1 MQPKQPGG
9 ALSADSFS
17 AALRKLSSG
26 RLVLFLDLG
35 ESSFQEKGG
44 LWGVDE
50 LELGAHGREE
60 GSLQRQGE
68 AGMLV
73 SAQLY
78 RPEAPPAEN
87 LLDGLASKN
96 SSHGKTGAGQRLGR
110 WGTKELERAW

>member
-87 LLDGLASKN
+87 LLDGLASK
-96 SSHGKTGAGQRLGR
+96 SLPRGRIGVGQKHGR
-110 WGTKELERAW
+110 WGTRELEGAW